1 MGEHAGRRLF
11 RLPVLRGRGERE
23 PELTASY
30 TAIAAHVNMMTII
43 NTA

>member
-11 RLPVLRGRGERE
+11 RLPVLRGRSEKE

-30 TAIAAHVNMMTII
+30 PAIAAHVNMITII